1 MGISAGSSRATDAR
15 TLVPGADFAYA
26 RGVTRRRGENRAGR
40 RIEQRPMDLH
50 EFLSP
55 AAVAT
60 DLRAPSKK
68 ALLQQLAHRA
78 AALTGLDERRVIE
91 VILERERLGSTG
103 FGGGVAIPHGKIEG
117 LGGVFGL
124 FARLGAPIDYDALD
138 RQPVDLVFLLL
149 APQGAGADHLK
160 ALASVSRTFRDRT
173 ITAKLRGS
181 TSADAL
187 YAMLASGAHSRA
199 A

>member
-1 MGISAGSSRATDAR
+1 
-15 TLVPGADFAYA
+15 
-26 RGVTRRRGENRAGR
+26 
-40 RIEQRPMDLH
+40 MDLH
-50 EFLSP
+50 DFLSP
-55 AAVAT
+55 DAVVA
-60 DLRAPSKK
+60 DLRATSKK
-68 ALLQQLAHRA
+68 QLLQQLAHRA
-78 AALTGLDERRVIE
+78 AAITGLEERRVLDT
-91 VILERERLGSTG
+91 ILERERLGSTG

-117 LGGVFGL
+117 LSRVFGL
-124 FARLGAPIDYDALD
+124 FARLGSAVDYDALD

-160 ALASVSRTFRDRT
+160 ALAAVSRTFRDRA

-187 YAMLASGAHSRA
+187 YAMLTGGAQSRA

>member
-1 MGISAGSSRATDAR
+1 
-15 TLVPGADFAYA
+15 
-26 RGVTRRRGENRAGR
+26 
-40 RIEQRPMDLH
+40 MDLH
-50 EFLSP
+50 DFLAP
-55 AAVAT
+55 AAVVA
-60 DLRAPSKK
+60 DLRASTKK
-68 ALLQQLAHRA
+68 QLLQQLCHRA
-78 AALTGLDERRVIE
+78 AALTGIDERRLLDTV
-91 VILERERLGSTG
+91 LERERLGSTG
-103 FGGGVAIPHGKIEG
+103 FGGGVAIPHGKVEG
-117 LGGVFGL
+117 LSQVFGL
-124 FARLGAPIDYDALD
+124 FARLSAPIDYDALD

-160 ALASVSRTFRDRT
+160 ALAAVSRTFRDRA

>member
-1 MGISAGSSRATDAR
+1 
-15 TLVPGADFAYA
+15 
-26 RGVTRRRGENRAGR
+26 
-40 RIEQRPMDLH
+40 MDLH
-50 EFLSP
+50 DFLSP
-55 AAVAT
+55 DAVVA
-60 DLRAPSKK
+60 DLRATSKK
-68 ALLQQLAHRA
+68 QLLQQLAHRA
-78 AALTGLDERRVIE
+78 AAITGLEERRVLDT
-91 VILERERLGSTG
+91 ILERERLGSTG

-117 LGGVFGL
+117 LSRVFGL
-124 FARLGAPIDYDALD
+124 FARLGTAVDYDALD

-160 ALASVSRTFRDRT
+160 ALAAVSRTFRDRA

-187 YAMLASGAHSRA
+187 YAMLTGGAQSRA

>member
-1 MGISAGSSRATDAR
+1 
-15 TLVPGADFAYA
+15 
-26 RGVTRRRGENRAGR
+26 
-40 RIEQRPMDLH
+40 MDLH
-50 EFLSP
+50 DFLSP
-55 AAVAT
+55 DAVVA
-60 DLRAPSKK
+60 DLRVTSKK
-68 ALLQQLAHRA
+68 QLLQQLAHRA
-78 AALTGLDERRVIE
+78 AVKTALDERRVLDT
-91 VILERERLGSTG
+91 ILERERLGSTG

-117 LGGVFGL
+117 LGQVFGL
-124 FARLGAPIDYDALD
+124 FARLGSAVDYDALD

-160 ALASVSRTFRDRT
+160 ALASVSRTFRDRA